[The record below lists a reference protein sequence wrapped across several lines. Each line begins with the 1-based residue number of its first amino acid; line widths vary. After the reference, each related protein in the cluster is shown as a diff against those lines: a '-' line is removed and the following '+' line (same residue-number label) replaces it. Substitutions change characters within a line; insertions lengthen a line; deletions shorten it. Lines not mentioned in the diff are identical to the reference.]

1 MFKAAIKK
9 EISVGEFSIPALRI
23 AGISKT
29 FYAGKN
35 QKKALSDVS
44 FSIEQG
50 DFFGLL
56 GPNGAGKSTLI
67 GVLAKTVTPDCGDV
81 SALGYDIR
89 RDWQQFKMAI
99 GIVPQE
105 ITFDPFLSV
114 WDTLRLQSGY
124 FGLRHNDQWINE
136 LLEVLDL
143 ADKKKESV
151 MRLSGGMK
159 RRVLIGASACS
170 QTASNCFR

>member
-1 MFKAAIKK
+1 MKQFKE
-9 EISVGEFSIPALRI
+9 EISVAGFRIPALRI
-23 AGISKT
+23 AGISKS
-29 FYAGKN
+29 FHAGKN

-67 GVLAKTVTPDCGDV
+67 GVLAKTVKPDSGNV
-81 SALGYDIR
+81 SVLGYDIR

-114 WDTLRLQSGY
+114 WETLRLQSGY
-124 FGLRHNDQWINE
+124 FGLRHNDKWLNE

-159 RRVLIGASACS
+159 RR
-170 QTASNCFR
+170 NCPGDVE

>member
-1 MFKAAIKK
+1 MKQFKE
-9 EISVGEFSIPALRI
+9 EISVADFSIPTLRI
-23 AGISKT
+23 AGISKS
-29 FYAGKN
+29 FQAGKN

-67 GVLAKTVTPDCGDV
+67 GILAKTVTPDSGDV
-81 SALGYDIR
+81 SVLGFDIR

-114 WDTLRLQSGY
+114 WETLRLQSGY
-124 FGLRHNDQWINE
+124 F
-136 LLEVLDL
+136 
-143 ADKKKESV
+143 
-151 MRLSGGMK
+151 RLQS
-159 RRVLIGASACS
+159 
-170 QTASNCFR
+170 

>member
-1 MFKAAIKK
+1 MT
-9 EISVGEFSIPALRI
+9 EFNIPALQI
-23 AGISKT
+23 EHISKS
-29 FYAGKN
+29 FNAGKN
-35 QKKALSDVS
+35 PKKALSDVR

-67 GVLAKTVTPDCGDV
+67 GVLAKTVTPDSGNV
-81 SALGYDIR
+81 SVLGYDIR

-114 WDTLRLQSGY
+114 
-124 FGLRHNDQWINE
+124 
-136 LLEVLDL
+136 
-143 ADKKKESV
+143 
-151 MRLSGGMK
+151 
-159 RRVLIGASACS
+159 
-170 QTASNCFR
+170 

>member
-1 MFKAAIKK
+1 MT
-9 EISVGEFSIPALRI
+9 EFNIPALQI
-23 AGISKT
+23 EHISKS
-29 FYAGKN
+29 FNAGKN
-35 QKKALSDVS
+35 PKKALSDVR

-67 GVLAKTVTPDCGDV
+67 GVLAKTVTPDSGNV
-81 SALGYDIR
+81 SVLGYDIR

-114 WDTLRLQSGY
+114 WETLRLQSG
-124 FGLRHNDQWINE
+124 
-136 LLEVLDL
+136 
-143 ADKKKESV
+143 
-151 MRLSGGMK
+151 
-159 RRVLIGASACS
+159 
-170 QTASNCFR
+170 